1 MQFHASSQQQKI
13 RGILRLSSWAGVFRM
28 PISNLI
34 KFAPEVSGTK
44 PWKNLSLQDA
54 IIVIAM
60 YAAQVNMGAKNVKKA
75 RRIAGLAKKLS
86 LFSDE
91 TDDVVARIFRL
102 VDSPDMRDLPKAVD
116 QAAKSLT
123 PELRQTAYEL
133 AAELA
138 VDNGI
143 LTADKQ
149 GIMEQIR
156 TKLLIDAHTAGSI
169 INEAVEKSKD

>member
-1 MQFHASSQQQKI
+1 MS
-13 RGILRLSSWAGVFRM
+13 
-28 PISNLI
+28 ISNLI

-60 YAAQVNMGAKNVKKA
+60 YAVQMEMGAKNEEKA
-75 RRIAGLAKKLS
+75 GRIAGLVKKHP

-102 VDSPDMRDLPKAVD
+102 ADWPGMRDLPKAVD

-123 PELRQTAYEL
+123 LKLRQAAYEL

-138 VDNGI
+138 VENGN
-143 LTADKQ
+143 LPDDKQ
-149 GIMEQIR
+149 GLLEQIR
-156 TKLLIDAHTAGSI
+156 TKLLIDAHTADSI
-169 INEAVEKSKD
+169 VNDAVEKSKG